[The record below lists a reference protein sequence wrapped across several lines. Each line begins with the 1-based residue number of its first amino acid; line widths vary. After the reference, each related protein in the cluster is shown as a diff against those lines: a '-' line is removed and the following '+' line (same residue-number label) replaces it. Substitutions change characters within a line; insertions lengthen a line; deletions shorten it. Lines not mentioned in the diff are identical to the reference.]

1 MPFRAGTTTALYL
14 GTATLTNAS
23 PYLDS
28 TSLSQD
34 TAMLDVTAFGTA
46 DSTFIPGLN
55 SAQISV
61 SGPHDATIAG
71 VLRGARAAG
80 SLLGF
85 VFGPGGSV
93 AGNARSAGSVWVSN
107 FTDNSAVGSRVD
119 WSASL
124 QVSGAVQNS
133 TF

>member
-1 MPFRAGTTTALYL
+1 MAFRAGTTTALYL

-23 PYLDS
+23 PYLDN

-34 TAMLDVTAFGTA
+34 TAMLEVTAFGTA

-55 SAQISV
+55 SASMSL
-61 SGPHDATIAG
+61 SGPHDAAIAG

-93 AGNARSAGSVWVSN
+93 ASQARSAGSVYVAQYSVS
-107 FTDNSAVGSRVD
+107 TTVGGRVEY
-119 WSASL
+119 SLSL
-124 QVSGAVQNS
+124 QASGAVTNG

>member
-1 MPFRAGTTTALYL
+1 MAFRAGTTTALYL
-14 GTATLTNAS
+14 GTATLSNAS
-23 PYLDS
+23 PYLDT

-34 TAMLDVTAFGTA
+34 TAMLEVTAFGTA

-55 SAQISV
+55 SASMSL
-61 SGPHDATIAG
+61 SGPHDAAIAG
-71 VLRGARAAG
+71 ILRGARAAG

-93 AGNARSAGSVWVSN
+93 ASNARSAGSVYVSN

-124 QVSGAVQNS
+124 QVSGAVSNT